1 VSIDDREVAVEMRGD
16 ARMSGW
22 PGAGRS
28 LRRCASMET
37 YTYKRVGELAITA
50 DVFRDADR
58 DDQPMVVFIHGGA
71 LINGHR
77 EWIPEWLVRAAGDD
91 GYTLVA
97 LDYRLAP
104 QTKLPEI
111 VEDVIDAFRWLR
123 DDGGR
128 PFRADPKRVAVV
140 GESAGGYLTLVTGF
154 LVDPRPSALVSF
166 WGYGDLI
173 GDWYSR
179 PSNHPCHHGTHLTR
193 DEAYQQVAG
202 PPIADER
209 DRVGDGGAFYQ
220 FCRQQ
225 GTWPTAVSGWDPERD
240 ADAFRMFMP
249 LANVSSDYPPTLL
262 VHGDRDTDV
271 PVEQSELMA
280 AEFARYGVEH
290 RLLSVAG
297 GEHGLEDVAPSEV
310 DAVEREAAA
319 FLKDHLA

>member
-1 VSIDDREVAVEMRGD
+1 MQ
-16 ARMSGW
+16 
-22 PGAGRS
+22 
-28 LRRCASMET
+28 T
-37 YTYKRVGELAITA
+37 YTYKRVGELAIKA
-50 DVFRDADR
+50 DVYRDADR
-58 DDQPMVVFIHGGA
+58 DDGPMVVFIHGGA

-77 EWIPEWLVRAAGDD
+77 EWLPEWLVRAAEDD
-91 GYTLVA
+91 GYTLVS

-123 DDGGR
+123 DDAGR
-128 PFRADPKRVAVV
+128 PFRADPTRVAVV
-140 GESAGGYLTLVTGF
+140 GESAGGYLTLATGF

-179 PSNHPCHHGTHLTR
+179 PSNHPCHHQVHLSA
-193 DEAYQQVAG
+193 DEAYRQVAG

-271 PVEQSELMA
+271 PVEQSELIA
-280 AEFARYGVEH
+280 AELARSGVEH
-290 RLLSVAG
+290 RLLSIAG
-297 GEHGLEDVAPSEV
+297 GEHGLEDVEPNKV
-310 DAVEREAAA
+310 DAVEREAAE
-319 FLKDHLA
+319 FLKGHLA

>member
-1 VSIDDREVAVEMRGD
+1 M
-16 ARMSGW
+16 
-22 PGAGRS
+22 
-28 LRRCASMET
+28 
-37 YTYKRVGELAITA
+37 GELAINA
-50 DVFRDADR
+50 DVYRDADR
-58 DDQPMVVFIHGGA
+58 DDLPMVVFIHGGA

-77 EWIPEWLVRAAGDD
+77 EWIPEWLVRAAEDD
-91 GYTLVA
+91 GYTLVS

-111 VEDVIDAFRWLR
+111 VEDVVDAFRWLR
-123 DDGGR
+123 DDSGR

-140 GESAGGYLTLVTGF
+140 GESAGGYLTLATGF
-154 LVDPRPSALVSF
+154 LVDPRPSALISF

-179 PSNHPCHHGTHLTR
+179 PSNHPCHNQVHLSA
-193 DEAYQQVAG
+193 DEAYRQVAG

-225 GTWPTAVSGWDPERD
+225 GTWPTVVSGWDPERD

-280 AEFARYGVEH
+280 AELARFGVEH

-297 GEHGLEDVAPSEV
+297 GEHGLEDVEPSEV
-310 DAVEREAAA
+310 DAVEREAAE
-319 FLKDHLA
+319 FLKHHLA